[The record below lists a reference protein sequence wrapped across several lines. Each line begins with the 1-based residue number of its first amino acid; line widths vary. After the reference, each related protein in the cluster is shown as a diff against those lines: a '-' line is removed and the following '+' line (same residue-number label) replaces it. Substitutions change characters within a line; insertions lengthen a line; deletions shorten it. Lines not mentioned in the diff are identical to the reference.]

1 MFFRGA
7 VAADAELQAKRMQ
20 VCAAIAKIE
29 VRYRHIFADLHENM
43 CQREHMCKRNNVT
56 RDCLRICRVGQIC
69 VCIYAQLWLKFAS
82 LKTHKNSAPS
92 PFAVRCCGLC
102 NFARA
107 AFELIVVF
115 VEVVVRVFFC
125 VFYVGRRAICVV
137 VVLMVV
143 LVSVRLREGVCVR
156 VFVRM
161 RVSV

>member
-1 MFFRGA
+1 M
-7 VAADAELQAKRMQ
+7 
-20 VCAAIAKIE
+20 
-29 VRYRHIFADLHENM
+29 
-43 CQREHMCKRNNVT
+43 
-56 RDCLRICRVGQIC
+56 
-69 VCIYAQLWLKFAS
+69 CIYAQLWLKFAS

>member
-1 MFFRGA
+1 MRSY
-7 VAADAELQAKRMQ
+7 
-20 VCAAIAKIE
+20 CKIE

-115 VEVVVRVFFC
+115 VQVAVRVLVC
-125 VFYVGRRAICVV
+125 LFYVGRRAMCV

-143 LVSVRLREGVCVR
+143 LMVVFVSVRLREGICVR
-156 VFVRM
+156 VLVRM